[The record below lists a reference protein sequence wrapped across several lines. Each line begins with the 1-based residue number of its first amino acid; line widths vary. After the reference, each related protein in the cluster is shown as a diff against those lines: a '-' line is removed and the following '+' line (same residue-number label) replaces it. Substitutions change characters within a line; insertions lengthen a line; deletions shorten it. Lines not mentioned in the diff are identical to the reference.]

1 MFKKPSSLLE
11 IIGHHTQL
19 YLVSMSLITSLSA
32 LISSSHILSEVAL
45 KLMLMLITVVAVRNA
60 LLGVNRWRYLLIIL
74 TMPLF
79 TVFSHYVVSPG
90 IGVTDIVTLIIMS
103 TLLGLYLPIEN
114 QSTRTLSY
122 GTLTQFSACF
132 TISSAKTLAL
142 ELKGAYGIII
152 SIIISLM
159 MLVIGLTTP
168 NALEKPLKNV
178 LILLE
183 SSIPSINKLSVFG
196 SHLLKL
202 DRLRDSKGSLALR
215 IPPPRITS
223 KLVTQPVIATYG
235 TCLWLISKSARLEES
250 IIRVVMKVSR
260 AIEIAERRV
269 EISLTY
275 SLLLIG
281 LLTTLALIV
290 YAILTAITR

>member
-11 IIGHHTQL
+11 IISHHTQL
-19 YLVSMSLITSLSA
+19 YLVSMSLITSFSA

-45 KLMLMLITVVAVRNA
+45 KFMLMLITVVALRNA
-60 LLGVNRWRYLLIIL
+60 LLGVNHWRYLLIIL

-79 TVFSHYVVSPG
+79 TIFSHYVVSPG
-90 IGVTDIVTLIIMS
+90 IEITDVVTLIIMS

-114 QSTRTLSY
+114 QSTNTLLY
-122 GTLTQFSACF
+122 GILTQFSACF

-142 ELKGAYGIII
+142 ELRGAYGIIL
-152 SIIISLM
+152 SVIISLM

-168 NALEKPLKNV
+168 NVLEKPLKNV

-183 SSIPSINKLSVFG
+183 SSIPSINKLSVPR

-202 DRLRDSKGSLALR
+202 DRLRDSKRSLALR
-215 IPPPRITS
+215 ILPRTTN
-223 KLVTQPVIATYG
+223 KLATQSVIATYRA
-235 TCLWLISKSARLEES
+235 CLWIISKSAYLEEN

>member
-11 IIGHHTQL
+11 IISHHTQL
-19 YLVSMSLITSLSA
+19 YLVSMSLITSFSA
-32 LISSSHILSEVAL
+32 IISSSHILSEVAL
-45 KLMLMLITVVAVRNA
+45 KLMLMLITVVALRNA
-60 LLGVNRWRYLLIIL
+60 LLGVNHWRYLLIIL

-79 TVFSHYVVSPG
+79 TIFSHYVVSPG
-90 IGVTDIVTLIIMS
+90 IGITDVVTLIIMS
-103 TLLGLYLPIEN
+103 TLLGLYLPIEK
-114 QSTRTLSY
+114 QSTSTLLY

-142 ELKGAYGIII
+142 ELKGAYGIIL

-168 NALEKPLKNV
+168 NVLEKPLKNV

-183 SSIPSINKLSVFG
+183 SSIPINKLSVPR

-202 DRLRDSKGSLALR
+202 DRLSDSKRSLALR
-215 IPPPRITS
+215 ILTRTTN
-223 KLVTQPVIATYG
+223 KLATQPVIATYRA
-235 TCLWLISKSARLEES
+235 CLWIIFKSAYLEEN

-260 AIEIAERRV
+260 AMEIAERRV

-290 YAILTAITR
+290 YAILTVITR